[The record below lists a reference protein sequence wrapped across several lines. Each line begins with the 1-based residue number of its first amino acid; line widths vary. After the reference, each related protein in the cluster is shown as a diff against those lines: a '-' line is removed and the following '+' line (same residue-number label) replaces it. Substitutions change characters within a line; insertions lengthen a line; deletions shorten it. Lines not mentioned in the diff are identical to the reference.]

1 MDICTKLR
9 PHKGRYLFCLCLIS
23 YLYGFRNTNG
33 HKWPRNNQKIPRLL
47 FLAQF
52 FRCACLALAARL
64 TLFTLHMVLFSS
76 MIYVCSKC
84 PETRVDTNPT
94 LFNVILVSKCPRNKT
109 EVFGHW
115 LKKTELWCIRIIWF
129 HLWIVRRICKNISRS
144 TYHHIVVYFNE
155 ASYLLSCFVFKAN
168 ALRSRSA
175 FQWGML
181 MLPKQKFEDWLNQTE
196 LWYFVFIRGSYE

>member
-1 MDICTKLR
+1 MDTNDPETIK
-9 PHKGRYLFCLCLIS
+9 RYHDYSFALNSFVV
-23 YLYGFRNTNG
+23 RV
-33 HKWPRNNQKIPRLL
+33 LL
-47 FLAQF
+47 LL
-52 FRCACLALAARL
+52 LALRFSHCIWFFSHLWFTFAENSPRQEL
-64 TLFTLHMVLFSS
+64 TLSQHFLMSFLS
-76 MIYVCSKC
+76 
-84 PETRVDTNPT
+84 R
-94 LFNVILVSKCPRNKT
+94 NVPQNYT

-115 LKKTELWCIRIIWF
+115 LKKTELSRICIIWF

>member
-1 MDICTKLR
+1 MDTNDPETIK
-9 PHKGRYLFCLCLIS
+9 RYHDYSFALNSFDV
-23 YLYGFRNTNG
+23 RV
-33 HKWPRNNQKIPRLL
+33 LL
-47 FLAQF
+47 LL
-52 FRCACLALAARL
+52 LALRFSHCIWFFSHLWFTFAANAPRQ
-64 TLFTLHMVLFSS
+64 
-76 MIYVCSKC
+76 
-84 PETRVDTNPT
+84 ETNPT